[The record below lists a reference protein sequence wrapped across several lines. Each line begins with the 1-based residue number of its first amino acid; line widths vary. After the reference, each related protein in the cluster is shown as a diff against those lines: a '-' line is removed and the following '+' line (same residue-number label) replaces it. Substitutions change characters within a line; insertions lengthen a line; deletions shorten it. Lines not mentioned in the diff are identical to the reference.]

1 MAINISRE
9 PGGAAVVDLQALRAQ
24 GTPLQEIAD
33 SLSVQDL
40 RSLTNASIDE
50 MLASIEGCTDHD
62 VTFVPED
69 PEAYDSAAADP
80 ADENLAWTLGHVI
93 VHATASG
100 EEYGFTGTQLARGV
114 DFMGRPR
121 YEVPWET
128 METIA
133 QCRHRL
139 EESRRMRLALL
150 DVWPDEPHLEV
161 TYRPSERVGDINAVA
176 AYLRG
181 LMHDVAHQD
190 QVREIVRQAKVARGA
205 S

>member
-1 MAINISRE
+1 MRE
-9 PGGAAVVDLQALRAQ
+9 Q
-24 GTPLQEIAD
+24 GKPLQEIAA
-33 SLSVQDL
+33 SISVRDL
-40 RSLTNASIDE
+40 RDLTNASIDE
-50 MLASIEGCTDHD
+50 MLTSIDGCTDHD

-80 ADENLAWTLGHVI
+80 TDEGLAWTLGHVI

-114 DFMGRPR
+114 EFMGRPR

-128 METIA
+128 METIE

-150 DVWPDEPHLEV
+150 DVWPDEPHLDV
-161 TYRPSERVGDINAVA
+161 TYSPSERVGDINATA

-181 LMHDVAHQD
+181 LMHDAAHQD
-190 QVREIVRQAKVARGA
+190 QAREIVRQAKAARGA
-205 S
+205 N

>member
-1 MAINISRE
+1 MRDEGKS
-9 PGGAAVVDLQALRAQ
+9 V
-24 GTPLQEIAD
+24 QEIGN

-40 RSLTNASIDE
+40 RDLTNSSIDE
-50 MLASIEGCTDHD
+50 MLESVEGCTDHD

-69 PEAYDSAAADP
+69 PEAHDAAAAD
-80 ADENLAWTLGHVI
+80 ASDVDLTWTLGHVI

-114 DFMGRPR
+114 EFMGRPR

-128 METIA
+128 VETID

-139 EESRRMRLALL
+139 EESRRMRLAMLE
-150 DVWPDEPHLEV
+150 VWPDDPHLDV
-161 TYRPSERVGDINAVA
+161 TYAPSPTMGEIDAKA
-176 AYLRG
+176 AFLRG
-181 LMHDVAHQD
+181 LMHDGAHHGQI
-190 QVREIVRQAKVARGA
+190 REIVRQAKAARSG

>member
-1 MAINISRE
+1 MKVA
-9 PGGAAVVDLQALRAQ
+9 DLLAMRDE
-24 GTPLQEIAD
+24 GKSVQEIGD

-40 RSLTNASIDE
+40 RDYTNSSIDE
-50 MLASIEGCTDHD
+50 MLGSIEGCTDHD
-62 VTFVPED
+62 VTFVPDD
-69 PEAYDSAAADP
+69 PDANDPAAADD
-80 ADENLAWTLGHVI
+80 ADVDLAWTLGHVI

-114 DFMGRPR
+114 DFMDRPR

-128 METIA
+128 MESIE

-150 DVWPDEPHLEV
+150 DVWPDEPHLDV
-161 TYRPSERVGDINAVA
+161 TYAPSPSMGEINAKA
-176 AYLRG
+176 AFLRG
-181 LMHDVAHQD
+181 LMHDGAHHD
-190 QVREIVRQAKVARGA
+190 QVREIVRQAKVARGT